1 MRLGQVAA
9 ITLYALPTA
18 APSFVVD
25 TGINSIPFY
34 PILREG
40 VRRMERILVIGGA
53 RALGAAVARRA
64 AKDGYD
70 VVVGARDLAAA
81 DALAHEIGA
90 ASVRIDL
97 QDESTLAAAA
107 ERLKDGVDHIVTTGS
122 APHDV
127 RVTELD
133 RDKLLTAFTAKVIG
147 PMLVAKH
154 FAPVLR
160 PTGSMVLFSGVVGW
174 RPGPGSLVKGVTNGA
189 VEYAARHLA
198 ADLAPVRVNA
208 ISPGVVDSGLWDRL
222 GDKKPALLSKSAAKT
237 FVGRHGESE
246 DVVDAVMWL
255 LHAGFVSGET
265 IHVEG
270 GARHTSP

>member
-1 MRLGQVAA
+1 
-9 ITLYALPTA
+9 
-18 APSFVVD
+18 
-25 TGINSIPFY
+25 
-34 PILREG
+34 
-40 VRRMERILVIGGA
+40 MERVLVIGGA

-81 DALAHEIGA
+81 DALAGGIGA
-90 ASVRIDL
+90 TAVRVDL

-107 ERLKDGVDHIVTTGS
+107 QRLKDGIDHIVTTGS

-127 RVTELD
+127 RATELD
-133 RDKLLTAFTAKVIG
+133 RDRLLAAFTAKVVG

-174 RPGPGSLVKGVTNGA
+174 RPRPGSLVKGVTNGA

-208 ISPGVVDSGLWDRL
+208 VSPGVVDSGAWDRL
-222 GDKKPALLSKSAAKT
+222 GDKKTALLSNSADQT
-237 FVGRHGESE
+237 FAGRHGEAD
-246 DVVDAVMWL
+246 DVVDTVMWL
-255 LHAGFVSGET
+255 LRAGFVSGET
-265 IHVEG
+265 IHIEG
-270 GARHTSP
+270 GARHKSA